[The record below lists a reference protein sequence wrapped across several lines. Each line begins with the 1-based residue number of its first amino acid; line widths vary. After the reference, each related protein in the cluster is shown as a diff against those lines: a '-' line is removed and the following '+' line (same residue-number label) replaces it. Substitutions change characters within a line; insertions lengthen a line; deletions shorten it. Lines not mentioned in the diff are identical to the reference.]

1 MKKMTA
7 NESKSELS
15 YWNNLVNQ
23 CKNTDHHSIGKNP
36 INANYSDLT
45 E

>member
-1 MKKMTA
+1 MKKIIA

-15 YWNNLVNQ
+15 YWNNLVDQ
-23 CKNTDHHSIGKNP
+23 YKNTDHHSIGKNP
-36 INANYSDLT
+36 INANYSALT